1 MAEDT
6 SSRELLENIVERLDH
21 LERILQTHT
30 ARLYAVEQRLGI
42 EPRPQR
48 RPLGIEE
55 AERDAHAPRQRT
67 PQGDAGAGEGGAPPF
82 EPRADGQQQKH
93 QPPQPPRD
101 TEWGGFAYETH
112 RAQSE
117 RREEPPQSPQP
128 QPRAHAPK
136 RDIESVIGGSVFAW
150 VGIIA
155 GVIAVGFFLKEAF
168 ERDWIGPGMRVSLGA
183 LGGLALLGL
192 GERLRARGMRPYAFV
207 LSGGGVLILYLSIYA
222 SYNFYQLLGQPVAF
236 LLMTLVTALAV
247 LLAVRLDAL
256 AIAILGLVG
265 GFLTP
270 VLISTGQDNE
280 VALFTYVALLDAG
293 VLAVAYFK
301 RWRSLDF
308 LSFTCTVLMSL
319 GWAATFYG
327 REKLGTTL
335 VFFSVFFVLYAL
347 LAVFHNVLPRRRSR
361 WFDLALLAWN
371 ATLYFGFS
379 YLMLVDAGYVRAAP
393 AAHALALSA
402 FFTALF
408 YLAWSRCREDRLLT
422 YGYVGAAVTCF
433 TAAVAIQLEL
443 YWVTTV
449 WAVEGLALTWVGL
462 RSGERSARRSALVV
476 FMAAVLHWLTFD
488 MQASAFAAGT
498 EFVPLLNPRARSCA
512 VLVATLLLSA
522 WLYRRARGAAESA
535 EGGVEA
541 SGLAEEERE
550 SVAATLS
557 LAANGL
563 AIALLSLDLSD
574 YFGWRKSNVDGLGAE
589 RAENARQFSLTALWS
604 VYGAGLIA
612 FGVRRNSRALRYAG
626 FALLVATTL
635 KVLALDLPFY
645 DSVWHVPIFNQTFMA
660 FALLVAAYAFA
671 IRLYVRKP
679 TLGDE
684 RSAVPVLVVI
694 ANVLMLV
701 ALSAEAAGYFD
712 SGAAGGTDAARV
724 RDLELAKQLS
734 LSVIWILYG
743 AGLLLVGSMR
753 RVRLLRL
760 MGLGLLSLTALKVFF
775 WDLSS
780 LDRVYRIVSFIVL
793 GAILLAVSYLYQRS
807 QQRAAAASGD
817 AAPPNA
823 DARED
828 VRLS

>member
-6 SSRELLENIVERLDH
+6 PSRELLENIVERLDH
-21 LERILQTHT
+21 LERTLQAQTM
-30 ARLYAVEQRLGI
+30 RLYAVEQRLGF
-42 EPRPQR
+42 EPRPQ
-48 RPLGIEE
+48 
-55 AERDAHAPRQRT
+55 QRT
-67 PQGDAGAGEGGAPPF
+67 PQDVADVPWTPRDAGPTRADAGAAEGGARPF
-82 EPRADGQQQKH
+82 EPRANGPRQQQ
-93 QPPQPPRD
+93 PPPRD
-101 TEWGGFAYETH
+101 TQRGGFAHESQS
-112 RAQSE
+112 AQSAQ
-117 RREEPPQSPQP
+117 REAPPPRPPQ
-128 QPRAHAPK
+128 AHAPK

-155 GVIAVGFFLKEAF
+155 GVVAVGFFLKEAF

-183 LGGLALLGL
+183 LAGLALLGL

-222 SYNFYQLLGQPVAF
+222 SYTFYQLLGQPVAF
-236 LLMTLVTALAV
+236 LLMTLVTAVAV

-270 VLISTGQDNE
+270 VLISSNQDNE

-308 LSFTCTVLMSL
+308 LSFTATVLMSL
-319 GWAATFYG
+319 GWAAKFYG
-327 REKLGTTL
+327 PEKLWTTL
-335 VFFSVFFVLYAL
+335 VFFSVFFILYAL

-371 ATLYFGFS
+371 ATLYFSFS
-379 YLMLVDAGYVRAAP
+379 YLMLVDAGYERAAP
-393 AAHALALSA
+393 AAHALVLSA
-402 FFTALF
+402 FFTGLF
-408 YLAWSRCREDRLLT
+408 YFAWSRCREDRLLT
-422 YGYVGAAVTCF
+422 YGYVGAAVTLF

-443 YWVTTV
+443 YWVTIV

-462 RSGERSARRSALVV
+462 RSGERSARRYALVV
-476 FMAAVLHWLTFD
+476 LTAAVLHWLTFD
-488 MQASAFAAGT
+488 MQASAFVAGT
-498 EFVPLLNPRARSCA
+498 DFVPLLNPRARSCA
-512 VLVATLLLSA
+512 VLVATLLLCA
-522 WLYRRARGAAESA
+522 WLYRRERVAAEGA
-535 EGGVEA
+535 EGGVET
-541 SGLAEEERE
+541 SGLAEDERE

-574 YFGWRKSNVDGLGAE
+574 YFGWRKSSVDGLGAE

-612 FGVRRNSRALRYAG
+612 FGVRRKSRALRYAG

-635 KVLALDLPFY
+635 KVFALDLRFY
-645 DSVWHVPIFNQTFMA
+645 DSIWHVPIFNQTFMA

-671 IRLYVRKP
+671 IRLYVREP

-701 ALSAEAAGYFD
+701 ALSAEAMGYFD

-743 AGLLLVGSMR
+743 AGLLLAGSAL

-780 LDRVYRIVSFIVL
+780 LDRIYRIVSFIVL
-793 GAILLAVSYLYQRS
+793 GAILLAVSYLYQRG
-807 QQRAAAASGD
+807 QQRAA
-817 AAPPNA
+817 
-823 DARED
+823 EQ
-828 VRLS
+828 